1 MARILAKFVC
11 EPFCNWTR
19 ASDKATDH
27 AKRLYHRDAMVAIAK
42 FIARYEIPSQAID
55 VALNS
60 RLSQTMEA
68 NAKVVEILLKIAIL
82 CGKQGL
88 ALRGHRD
95 DKIDWQTSEICN
107 EGNFAELVRFRA
119 EIDEVLANHLKNT
132 PKNAL
137 YTSKTSC

>member
-1 MARILAKFVC
+1 
-11 EPFCNWTR
+11 
-19 ASDKATDH
+19 
-27 AKRLYHRDAMVAIAK
+27 MVAIAK

-88 ALRGHRD
+88 VLRVIEMIR
-95 DKIDWQTSEICN
+95 
-107 EGNFAELVRFRA
+107 
-119 EIDEVLANHLKNT
+119 
-132 PKNAL
+132 
-137 YTSKTSC
+137 